1 MQKIIM
7 LKGLPAS
14 GKSTW
19 AKEKINENSNY
30 IRINKDDIRE
40 SITGKWTSK
49 KEKIVISIRNSL
61 IKTGISLGKNVIID
75 DTNLNPKHEQS
86 LKTLAQ
92 ELGVEFEVN
101 DSFLK
106 VPVEECVERDI
117 KRDKS
122 VGYKVIYKMYY
133 DYLYQDPSKKIV
145 NSSNKK
151 RRCVIC
157 DIDGTLAHNYGGRN
171 IYDLTRVK
179 EDTPD
184 PLVCAVLDGLDSTF
198 GIDYLDI
205 IIVSGREDD
214 CRKETEEWLYHNM
227 IPYKAL
233 YMRKSGDKRDDAIV
247 KEEIYKEF
255 IEPQY
260 CVLGVIDDRNKVV
273 RMWEKLGVKVMK
285 VGGLY
290 NEF

>member
-92 ELGVEFEVN
+92 ELGVEFEIN
-101 DSFLK
+101 DS
-106 VPVEECVERDI
+106 
-117 KRDKS
+117 
-122 VGYKVIYKMYY
+122 
-133 DYLYQDPSKKIV
+133 
-145 NSSNKK
+145 
-151 RRCVIC
+151 
-157 DIDGTLAHNYGGRN
+157 T
-171 IYDLTRVK
+171 
-179 EDTPD
+179 
-184 PLVCAVLDGLDSTF
+184 
-198 GIDYLDI
+198 
-205 IIVSGREDD
+205 
-214 CRKETEEWLYHNM
+214 
-227 IPYKAL
+227 
-233 YMRKSGDKRDDAIV
+233 
-247 KEEIYKEF
+247 
-255 IEPQY
+255 
-260 CVLGVIDDRNKVV
+260 
-273 RMWEKLGVKVMK
+273 
-285 VGGLY
+285 
-290 NEF
+290 

>member
-14 GKSTW
+14 GKTTW

-40 SITGKWTSK
+40 SITGKWTPK

-61 IKTGISLGKNVIID
+61 IKVGINLGKNVIID

-255 IEPQY
+255 IEPEY

>member
-40 SITGKWTSK
+40 SITGKWTPK

-61 IKTGISLGKNVIID
+61 IKAGISLGKNVIID

-255 IEPQY
+255 IEPEY

>member
-40 SITGKWTSK
+40 SITGKWTPK
-49 KEKIVISIRNSL
+49 KEKNVISIRNSL
-61 IKTGISLGKNVIID
+61 IKTGINLGKNVIID

-184 PLVCAVLDGLDSTF
+184 PLVCAILDGLDSTF

>member
-92 ELGVEFEVN
+92 ELGVEFEIN

-145 NSSNKK
+145 NSSSKK

-255 IEPQY
+255 IEPEY

-273 RMWEKLGVKVMK
+273 RMWEKLGVK
-285 VGGLY
+285 
-290 NEF
+290 

>member
-1 MQKIIM
+1 M

-61 IKTGISLGKNVIID
+61 IKAGISLGKNVIID

-255 IEPQY
+255 IEPEY

>member
-1 MQKIIM
+1 M

-61 IKTGISLGKNVIID
+61 VKAGISLGKNVIID

-145 NSSNKK
+145 NSPSKK

-205 IIVSGREDD
+205 IIVSGREDN

-255 IEPQY
+255 IEPEY

>member
-40 SITGKWTSK
+40 SITGKWTPK
-49 KEKIVISIRNSL
+49 KEKNVISIRNSL
-61 IKTGISLGKNVIID
+61 IKAGISLGKNVIID

-255 IEPQY
+255 IEPEY

>member
-61 IKTGISLGKNVIID
+61 VKAGISLGKNVIID

-92 ELGVEFEVN
+92 ELGVEFEIN

-145 NSSNKK
+145 NSSSKK

-205 IIVSGREDD
+205 IIVSGREDN

-255 IEPQY
+255 IEPEY

>member
-61 IKTGISLGKNVIID
+61 IRTGISLGKNVIID

-233 YMRKSGDKRDDAIV
+233 YMRKSGDKRDDAVV

-255 IEPQY
+255 IEPEY

>member
-61 IKTGISLGKNVIID
+61 VRAGISLGKNVIID

-145 NSSNKK
+145 NSPSKK

-205 IIVSGREDD
+205 IIVSGREDN

-255 IEPQY
+255 IEPEY

>member
-1 MQKIIM
+1 M

-14 GKSTW
+14 GKTTW

-255 IEPQY
+255 IEPEY

>member
-106 VPVEECVERDI
+106 VSVEECVERDI

-255 IEPQY
+255 IEPEY

>member
-40 SITGKWTSK
+40 SITGKWTPK
-49 KEKIVISIRNSL
+49 KEKNVISIRNSL

-92 ELGVEFEVN
+92 ELGVEFEIN

-145 NSSNKK
+145 NSSSKK

-255 IEPQY
+255 IEPEY

>member
-61 IKTGISLGKNVIID
+61 VKAGISLGKNVIID

-92 ELGVEFEVN
+92 ELGVEFEIN

-106 VPVEECVERDI
+106 VPVEECIERDI

-233 YMRKSGDKRDDAIV
+233 YMRKSGDKRNDAIV

-255 IEPQY
+255 IEPEY

>member
-92 ELGVEFEVN
+92 ELGVEFEIN

-145 NSSNKK
+145 NSSSKK

-255 IEPQY
+255 IEPEY